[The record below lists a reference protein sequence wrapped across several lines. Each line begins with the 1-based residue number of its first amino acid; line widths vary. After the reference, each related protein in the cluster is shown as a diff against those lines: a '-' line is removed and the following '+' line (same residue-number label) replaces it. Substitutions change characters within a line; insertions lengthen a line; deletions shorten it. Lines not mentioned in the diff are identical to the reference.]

1 MKNMTE
7 TSKPDAFEM
16 SREKKCGV
24 ILIVPFSACFPPWKT
39 YPVRRMAK
47 APIAVWYDGKSPI
60 FKYALKF
67 GALMLLFY
75 ALSETPYCERVFWP
89 ANLRA
94 NAWVA
99 NGILRGLQQHTY
111 VASDTIQAGNYAFVI
126 KRGCDATEPVCLLMA
141 AVVAFSAPFGRK
153 LIGILA
159 GTLLLLALNQLRVVA
174 LFFVGRDHPS
184 LYHTLH
190 LTVFP
195 AVFIILAMILWVAWV
210 EWTVGRDRFKTNAS
224 DAKT

>member
-1 MKNMTE
+1 MEKDPMT
-7 TSKPDAFEM
+7 
-16 SREKKCGV
+16 
-24 ILIVPFSACFPPWKT
+24 
-39 YPVRRMAK
+39 
-47 APIAVWYDGKSPI
+47 VWYDGKSPI

-75 ALSETPYCERVFWP
+75 ALSETSYCQRVFWP

-99 NGILRGLQQHTY
+99 NGILRGLRQPTS
-111 VASDTIQAGNYAFVI
+111 VAGDTIQAGNYAFVI

-141 AVVAFSAPFGRK
+141 AVVAFSAPLGQK
-153 LIGILA
+153 LIGMLA
-159 GTLLLLALNQLRVVA
+159 GTLLLLGLNQLRVVA
-174 LFFVGRDHPS
+174 LFFVGRDYPG

-195 AVFIILAMILWVAWV
+195 AVFIILAMILWVGWV
-210 EWTVGRDRFKTNAS
+210 EWTVGRDRLKTDAS
-224 DAKT
+224 NAKT